1 MSMANNRV
9 MAEELFWSLIIVR
22 LLRLGGRVILPVT
35 HLLLC

>member
-1 MSMANNRV
+1 MANNRV
-9 MAEELFWSLIIVR
+9 MAEELLGSLIIVP